1 MSITKILILNDGK
14 NISSEKQVVNIHID
28 TLWNIYDKL
37 KYSSF

>member
-1 MSITKILILNDGK
+1 MTIILILNDGK

-28 TLWNIYDKL
+28 TLWNIYYKL